1 MTSHHIAL
9 SGGSAK
15 TKYSAS
21 LSYLNQ
27 QGTIIES
34 AYESLKARLT
44 LDQQINDKVKF
55 GASINF
61 ANNVSTGSAPSEGGG
76 QSTQYFLYQVLAY
89 RPVKYK
95 STDAYKNLPSVQYE
109 ILCASSK
116 FLKHGGVLVY
126 STCTLNRAENETNI
140 ERFLLENK
148 DFEPY
153 DFELGDI
160 KSKGGAYTF
169 FPHITETDGFFVARL
184 RKKDE

>member
-1 MTSHHIAL
+1 MPC
-9 SGGSAK
+9 SGLGVIFK
-15 TKYSAS
+15 KPD
-21 LSYLNQ
+21 
-27 QGTIIES
+27 I
-34 AYESLKARLT
+34 
-44 LDQQINDKVKF
+44 
-55 GASINF
+55 
-61 ANNVSTGSAPSEGGG
+61 
-76 QSTQYFLYQVLAY
+76 
-89 RPVKYK
+89 KYK

-116 FLKHGGVLVY
+116 FLKRGGVLVY
-126 STCTLNRAENETNI
+126 STCTLNRAENEANI